1 MRGDRHRTH
10 SATPAIGRAAIVA
23 LTLLI
28 SVSLP
33 APVWAAGDPQESIRE
48 LVAAVSTILQDP
60 TIQGPARQAER
71 RDRIGVILREAFDF
85 ENMARESLG
94 APWTRLTPAQ
104 RAEFT
109 RLFSDRFTRSYSLL
123 VLRFLG
129 ERTTTYAGESIQ
141 GEGAVVRTTLVS
153 AKDGALPVD
162 YRLTSVGER
171 WTVADVVVDGVSLT
185 GNYRAQ
191 FSKIIRTAS
200 YETLLGRMRKP
211 VE

>member
-10 SATPAIGRAAIVA
+10 SAKPAVGQTAIVA
-23 LTLLI
+23 LALLI
-28 SVSLP
+28 CASLP
-33 APVWAAGDPQESIRE
+33 TPIWAAGPQEAIRQ
-48 LVAAVSTILQDP
+48 LVATVSAVLEDP
-60 TIQGPARQAER
+60 ALQGPAKKTER
-71 RDRIGVILREAFDF
+71 RDRIGTIIHDAFDF

-94 APWTRLTPAQ
+94 APWAALTAEQ

-109 RLFSDRFTRSYSLL
+109 RLFGERFEQSYSLL

-141 GEGAVVRTTLVS
+141 GEGAVVRTSLVS
-153 AKDGALPVD
+153 AKDGTLPVE
-162 YRLTSVGER
+162 YRLTALGGR
-171 WTVADVVVDGVSLT
+171 WTVADVVVDGVSLA

-200 YETLLGRMRKP
+200 YETLLRRMRKP

>member
-1 MRGDRHRTH
+1 M
-10 SATPAIGRAAIVA
+10 
-23 LTLLI
+23 
-28 SVSLP
+28 
-33 APVWAAGDPQESIRE
+33 
-48 LVAAVSTILQDP
+48 
-60 TIQGPARQAER
+60 QGPAKKTER
-71 RDRIGVILREAFDF
+71 RDRIGTIIHDAFDF

-94 APWTRLTPAQ
+94 APWAALTAEQ

-109 RLFSDRFTRSYSLL
+109 RLFGERFEQSYSLL

-141 GEGAVVRTTLVS
+141 GEGAVVRTSLVS
-153 AKDGALPVD
+153 AKDGTLPVE
-162 YRLTSVGER
+162 YRLTALGGR
-171 WTVADVVVDGVSLT
+171 WTVADVVVDGVSLA

-200 YETLLGRMRKP
+200 YETLLRRMRKP

>member
-1 MRGDRHRTH
+1 MRGDRHSTP
-10 SATPAIGRAAIVA
+10 SATAGIGRTAVVA
-23 LTLLI
+23 LALLI
-28 SVSLP
+28 SACLP
-33 APVWAAGDPQESIRE
+33 APAWAAAGPQEAIRQ
-48 LVAAVSTILQDP
+48 LVAAVSAIMGDP
-60 TIQGPARQAER
+60 AIQGPAKQAER
-71 RDRIGVILREAFDF
+71 RDRIGVIIQEAFDF

-94 APWTRLTPAQ
+94 APWTRLTPDQ

-109 RLFSDRFTRSYSLL
+109 RLFGDRFTRSYSLL

-141 GEGAVVRTTLVS
+141 GDGAVVRTSLVS
-153 AKDGALPVD
+153 AKDGTLPVE
-162 YRLTSVGER
+162 YRLSSAGGR

-191 FSKIIRTAS
+191 FNKIIRTAS

>member
-1 MRGDRHRTH
+1 MIDTARTRP
-10 SATPAIGRAAIVA
+10 TRAVGQTAIVA
-23 LTLLI
+23 LALLI
-28 SVSLP
+28 SACLP
-33 APVWAAGDPQESIRE
+33 APVWAAAGPQEAIRQ
-48 LVAAVSTILQDP
+48 LVAAVSAVLEDP
-60 TIQGPARQAER
+60 AMQGPAKKTER
-71 RDRIGVILREAFDF
+71 RDRIGTIIHDAFDF

-94 APWTRLTPAQ
+94 APWAALTAEQ

-109 RLFSDRFTRSYSLL
+109 RLFGERFEQSYSLL

-141 GEGAVVRTTLVS
+141 GEGAVVRTSLVS
-153 AKDGALPVD
+153 AKDGTLPVE
-162 YRLTSVGER
+162 YRLTALGGR
-171 WTVADVVVDGVSLT
+171 WTVADVVVDGVSLA

-200 YETLLGRMRKP
+200 YETLLRRMRKP